1 MRTNS
6 VIAGVA
12 VAAGVLSGCTFSA
25 STGTGPP
32 VVSKADLQQDIT
44 DRLTKAGQPPRSVS
58 CADDLVGE
66 VSRSTRC
73 EVVLSDVN
81 AIEPIVTTTG
91 VDGTTVSYEMTPA
104 LTREQLQQQVALQ
117 LAQNDLP
124 ADSVSCDTGLD
135 GTIGDQAR
143 CTVRGGGQTTQTVV
157 TVTGVDGLLMNFR
170 VSPG

>member
-1 MRTNS
+1 MRAGN
-6 VIAGVA
+6 VIAGV
-12 VAAGVLSGCTFSA
+12 VFAAIALSGCTFSA

-73 EVVLSDVN
+73 EVVLSDTN
-81 AIEPIVTTTG
+81 AIEPIVKTTG

-104 LTREQLQQQVALQ
+104 LTREQLQQQVAWQ
-117 LAQNDLP
+117 LAQHDMP
-124 ADSVSCDTGLD
+124 SDSVSCDTGLD
-135 GTIGDQAR
+135 GIIGDQAR
-143 CTVRGGGQTTQTVV
+143 CTVRSGGDTTQTVV

-170 VSPG
+170 VSPE